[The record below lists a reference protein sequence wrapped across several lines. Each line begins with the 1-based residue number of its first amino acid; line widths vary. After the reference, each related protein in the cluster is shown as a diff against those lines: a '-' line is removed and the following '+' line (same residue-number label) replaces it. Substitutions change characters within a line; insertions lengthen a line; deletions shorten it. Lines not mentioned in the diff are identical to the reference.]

1 MRLDRR
7 VFLGAS
13 AALTAS
19 PLLARAD
26 DSPSRCALTGS
37 MEQGSLVIGHTAP
50 NARVSLDGKRLNIGS
65 GGSFGFGFPFDQKD
79 SSSLSIHY
87 ADGSRETRTITP
99 VLRHYEVQAINGLP
113 ENYVSPPPEIAA
125 RIQREHALVA
135 EARTKDTD
143 GEWFA
148 EPFDWPAHGII
159 SGLFGSQR
167 ILNGTPSA
175 PHFGVDVAAGEGG
188 EIRAPTN
195 AIVALA
201 EQFYLEGGYT
211 MLDHGHGV
219 FTGYLHQSKQL
230 VKQGD
235 VVKRGQLIGLVGHTG
250 RATGPHLHWAMN
262 WFQVR
267 LDPSRSTRMPTA
279 SKV

>member
-1 MRLDRR
+1 VIHRR
-7 VFLGAS
+7 AFLGAT
-13 AALTAS
+13 AALTAVPCFAS
-19 PLLARAD
+19 GNETSARMV
-26 DSPSRCALTGS
+26 LTGS
-37 MEQGSLVIGHTAP
+37 LQQGSLVVGKIAAGSH
-50 NARVSLDGKRLNIGS
+50 VSLDGKRLSIGPD
-65 GGSFGFGFPFDQKD
+65 GYFTFGFQYDQKD
-79 SSSLSIHY
+79 PAVLTARY
-87 ADGSRETRTITP
+87 ADGSSETRNIAP
-99 VLRHYEVQAINGLP
+99 VVRQYEVQAINGLP
-113 ENYVSPPPEIAA
+113 EKYVSPPPDVQQ

-135 EARTKDTD
+135 QARTKDTD
-143 GEWFA
+143 AEWFA

-195 AIVALA
+195 AVVALA

-230 VKQGD
+230 VKRGD

-267 LDPSRSTRMPTA
+267 LDPSRSTRTPTA
-279 SKV
+279 SRV

>member
-1 MRLDRR
+1 MQRR
-7 VFLGAS
+7 AFLGAS
-13 AALTAS
+13 AALAIAPIS
-19 PLLARAD
+19 ARAD
-26 DSPSRCALTGS
+26 AAPSRVSLSGS
-37 MEQGSLVIGHTAP
+37 LEQGSLVIGKATP
-50 NARVSLDGKRLNIGS
+50 DARISVDGKKLNIGPS
-65 GGSFGFGFPFDQKD
+65 GFFTFGLEYDQTKACSLVVHFP
-79 SSSLSIHY
+79 
-87 ADGSRETRTITP
+87 DGSSETRDIAP
-99 VLRHYEVQAINGLP
+99 VTRHYEVQAINGLP
-113 ENYVSPPPEIAA
+113 QNYVSPPEEIAQ
-125 RIQREHALVA
+125 RIKREHALVA
-135 EARTKDTD
+135 AARTKDTD
-143 GEWFA
+143 AEWFA
-148 EPFDWPAHGII
+148 QPFDWPAHGII

-188 EIRAPTN
+188 EIRAPTD

-235 VVKRGQLIGLVGHTG
+235 AVKRGQLIGHVGHTG

-267 LDPSRSTRMPTA
+267 LDPSRSTRTPTA